1 MATIEEAI
9 KSKSFENEW
18 VKANINLLYTAN
30 WLYARISSK
39 LKPYQLSHEQFN
51 VLRILRGKHPQTMC
65 QKDVLQRMIAPQSN
79 LTTLMRKLNEKQLVE
94 MGQSE
99 HDRREYSINI
109 TEKGLALLAE
119 IDVLFREETPGIGG
133 LSISESFHLNALLD
147 KFRTS

>member
-9 KSKSFENEW
+9 KSKSFENEL

-30 WLYARISSK
+30 WLYSRISSK
-39 LKPYQLSHEQFN
+39 LKPFQLSHEQFN

-79 LTTLMRKLNEKQLVE
+79 LTTLMRKLSEKQLVE

-99 HDRREYSINI
+99 HDRREYTINI
-109 TEKGLALLAE
+109 TEKGLAVLAE
-119 IDVLFREETPGIGG
+119 IDVLFQEVAPTMNG
-133 LSISESFHLNALLD
+133 LTVSESFHLNALLD
-147 KFRTS
+147 KFRTD

>member
-9 KSKSFENEW
+9 KSKSFENES

-30 WLYARISSK
+30 WLHSRISGH

-79 LTTLMRKLNEKQLVE
+79 LTTLMRKLSEKELVE

-99 HDRREYSINI
+99 HDRREYTINI
-109 TEKGLALLAE
+109 TEKGLAVLSE
-119 IDVLFREETPGIGG
+119 IDMLFREIGPTMNG
-133 LSISESFHLNALLD
+133 LTVSESFHLNALLD
-147 KFRTS
+147 KFRTD